1 MKSATDLVTL
11 YLANNLTADNCSF
24 TEKCV
29 KRPVTKQQ
37 YSGTM
42 FYFMLIFQ
50 ATAKESWEDF
60 LRGSKQKET
69 AMQLLHFCLM
79 FVVS

>member
-29 KRPVTKQQ
+29 KSHFRKDYNLRYFPHRPVTKQQ
-37 YSGTM
+37 YSGTV

-50 ATAKESWEDF
+50 ATAEES
-60 LRGSKQKET
+60 
-69 AMQLLHFCLM
+69 
-79 FVVS
+79 